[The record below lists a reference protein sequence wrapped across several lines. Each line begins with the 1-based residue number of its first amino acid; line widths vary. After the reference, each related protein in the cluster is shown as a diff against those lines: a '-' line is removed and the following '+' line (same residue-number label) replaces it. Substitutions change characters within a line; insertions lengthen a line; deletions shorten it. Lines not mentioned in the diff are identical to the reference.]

1 MVRGGSR
8 PMIKG
13 IYKAHSQERIFF
25 FHRILVFDDET
36 VKSGLLYITLL

>member
-13 IYKAHSQERIFF
+13 IKAHSQERIFF

-36 VKSGLLYITLL
+36 VKSGLLYNTLL